1 MEKSIE
7 NLIREMRPRVVS
19 IVLKQ
24 LLSDIIDRLLKMLLL
39 MKKTPNQVEIII
51 NDFINLIGL
60 KGEYIDFFKK
70 LFDSLLEAEK
80 GKFSLSEPL
89 SEENYNALL
98 FSLATEILNNSFLKD
113 EVRENKDDTI

>member
-24 LLSDIIDRLLKMLLL
+24 LLSDIIDRLLKMLLV
-39 MKKTPNQVEIII
+39 MKKTLNQVEIIV

-70 LFDSLLEAEK
+70 LFDSLLETEK
-80 GKFSLSEPL
+80 EKFSLSEPL

-98 FSLATEILNNSFLKD
+98 FSLATEILNNSFSED
-113 EVRENKDDTI
+113 EETED

>member
-7 NLIREMRPRVVS
+7 NLIKEMRPRVVS

-39 MKKTPNQVEIII
+39 MKKTPNQVEIIV

-70 LFDSLLEAEK
+70 LFDSLLETEK
-80 GKFSLSEPL
+80 EKFSLSEPL

-98 FSLATEILNNSFLKD
+98 FSLVTEILNNSFLGD
-113 EVRENKDDTI
+113 EERGE

>member
-1 MEKSIE
+1 MEKSVE
-7 NLIREMRPRVVS
+7 KLIREMRPRVES

-24 LLSDIIDRLLKMLLL
+24 LFSDIIDRLLKMLLV
-39 MKKTPNQVEIII
+39 MKKTPNQVEIIV

-70 LFDSLLEAEK
+70 LFDSLLETEK
-80 GKFSLSEPL
+80 EKFSLSEPL